1 MSYTGAGAVGGG
13 LACWAW
19 MHATSGHVRVIHD
32 TSAAAVPDAVPL
44 YPGRHWCMLSSTP
57 AVAVP
62 EDRVPPQTAG
72 RGGLLPL
79 HVATPVSTADLTIA
93 SNPAPAQKKS
103 SYSLPVRRPYPPV
116 QDLWTRAPCA
126 PPSVR
131 PTVEVDLKQWLRVN
145 DHIPRTIREIILGL
159 LSRGHLAHSVAQMDA
174 MVEALESTP
183 TEVIS
188 IFRQLWSAK
197 IIDWMCG
204 YWVLAPGVTRAALLP
219 SSAEDNDTKEVV
231 LRPPRVRAAPA
242 ALPAGWICRPE
253 AGTGRLMYYD
263 ISDTGRYAAAR
274 ACPPG
279 RSLPAGWYE
288 MVVPP
293 AATVV
298 SRTRPAAP
306 RAARPARRA
315 RRAAALGWE
324 RLLCPAGLPY
334 YKDHVRR
341 ATQRHPPPLFND
353 TRIVPA
359 ERGEDCTWD
368 PLWRLWARAP
378 TGSMFVSL
386 VPPASVSATAPR
398 ARAPPQ
404 PSAVAVVV
412 DPECGIAAAPRLLLP
427 RCSRGGESPNP
438 THAAQARSLRW
449 IRPRAP
455 AARCG
460 RSTRPRRKKKTTP
473 VVRLRPSVGL
483 WPHQRQAC
491 GRWCARTASA
501 LRHAGGAVRRQD
513 AAGRGAV
520 RAAAGARAGAVPQ
533 QRLRAAVEA
542 TIR

>member
-1 MSYTGAGAVGGG
+1 MVATENFVVVLTTERHAVSWSSETGKVSVSYTGAGAVGGG

-231 LRPPRVRAAPA
+231 LRPAARSAAPR
-242 ALPAGWICRPE
+242 G
-253 AGTGRLMYYD
+253 
-263 ISDTGRYAAAR
+263 AAR
-274 ACPPG
+274 GLDLPPG
-279 RSLPAGWYE
+279 SRHGAPHVLRHFRYGEVRRGAR
-288 MVVPP
+288 VPP
-293 AATVV
+293 AGPSRPDGARWWCRPPPRWCT
-298 SRTRPAAP
+298 RTRPAAP
-306 RAARPARRA
+306 RAARPRPA
-315 RRAAALGWE
+315 RAAGG
-324 RLLCPAGLPY
+324 CPWGGSGCCARPGC
-334 YKDHVRR
+334 R
-341 ATQRHPPPLFND
+341 T
-353 TRIVPA
+353 TRTTC
-359 ERGEDCTWD
+359 G
-368 PLWRLWARAP
+368 AP
-378 TGSMFVSL
+378 R
-386 VPPASVSATAPR
+386 SATR
-398 ARAPPQ
+398 R
-404 PSAVAVVV
+404 
-412 DPECGIAAAPRLLLP
+412 
-427 RCSRGGESPNP
+427 
-438 THAAQARSLRW
+438 RS
-449 IRPRAP
+449 
-455 AARCG
+455 
-460 RSTRPRRKKKTTP
+460 STT
-473 VVRLRPSVGL
+473 
-483 WPHQRQAC
+483 Q
-491 GRWCARTASA
+491 
-501 LRHAGGAVRRQD
+501 
-513 AAGRGAV
+513 
-520 RAAAGARAGAVPQ
+520 
-533 QRLRAAVEA
+533 E
-542 TIR
+542 